1 MVDILC
7 LPQPHSLKLKV
18 TDSFQLPGQQGPQIL
33 AASASLVLA
42 SQSTTDL
49 YCTRLFLVSVGIE
62 IRMPGEPSPRSAKN
76 KF

>member
-1 MVDILC
+1 MSCVF
-7 LPQPHSLKLKV
+7 PSHSLKLKV

-49 YCTRLFLVSVGIE
+49 YCTQLFLTSVGIE

-76 KF
+76 EF